1 MWLLVAAAVL
11 GQTCD
16 YTGCG
21 DVGTDKAYRAYRS
34 EYCTIT
40 PGSNDAALL
49 AVWKVCAKTL
59 AADLANSIDPFPT
72 TAEIKALEDHID
84 SNTYTDYTVDLDT
97 SFEGIDNPIATE
109 WTKES
114 PNWPSLDLFTKYLM
128 RDFTC
133 SCAPVPHFDKC
144 DETIVSW
151 AGDTIIAPVQTW
163 MHEQPWYAFTKA
175 YYKMQTILSED
186 DDDAANTII
195 TIYVTYVET
204 QDSGCAAKCDSEKL
218 SQDCCMYKYVDWLET
233 YITDN
238 YSPPT
243 QHQILSIDRMMN
255 AYLIASSISD
265 IATVA
270 AYNSPFY
277 QEIFDCASPP
287 CTEAQCRAA
296 NPALYAEPTEPTPA
310 AKKSNAAVWIVVGV
324 LAAGGAAAVGVVVH
338 KRRATHASGAAM
350 RDTLF

>member
-40 PGSNDAALL
+40 PGSNTDAAL

-59 AADLANSIDPFPT
+59 AADLANSIDTFPT

-97 SFEGIDNPIATE
+97 SFDGIDNPIATE

-114 PNWPSLDLFTKYLM
+114 THWPSLDLFTKHLM

-133 SCAPVPHFDKC
+133 SCVPVPHFDKC

-163 MHEQPWYAFTKA
+163 MHEQPWYALSKA
-175 YYKMQTILSED
+175 SYKVETILSED
-186 DDDAANTII
+186 GVDDVM
-195 TIYVTYVET
+195 TIYATYVET
-204 QDSGCAAKCDSEKL
+204 QDSGCTAKCDYEKM

-238 YSPPT
+238 YSPLT
-243 QHQILSIDRMMN
+243 QHQTLSIDTGLGPMF
-255 AYLIASSISD
+255 ISGLLSK
-265 IATVA
+265 IETVA